1 MVLFVVDT
9 DLSLFRFVWCL
20 VVSNR
25 LKLICPLLIFRSI
38 IRLLVDVFYVNYLNY
53 PGSIFNSHSH
63 LQISNSKMLLLIT
76 LQCVKH
82 MIWGN

>member
-1 MVLFVVDT
+1 
-9 DLSLFRFVWCL
+9 
-20 VVSNR
+20 
-25 LKLICPLLIFRSI
+25 LIFWST

-63 LQISNSKMLLLIT
+63 LQISNSEMLRVIT
-76 LQCVKH
+76 LEYLKH